1 MKQTSL
7 NKVSLNV
14 LSLNKVELNSIGEVG
29 KRLTTPI
36 EYDEAYDANGE
47 RLYDANERALLVRRS

>member
-1 MKQTSL
+1 MENNPL

-14 LSLNKVELNSIGEVG
+14 VRMYTRISDFDKHP
-29 KRLTTPI
+29 TTPI

-47 RLYDANERALLVRRS
+47 RLYDANDRALFVRKS